1 MVMVIYFNIYRERE
15 REREIFLKLKKKKKK
30 TYYPSLDKPE
40 LLEGE

>member
-15 REREIFLKLKKKKKK
+15 RDFPKIKKKKKK

>member
-15 REREIFLKLKKKKKK
+15 RERDFPKIKKKKKK

-40 LLEGE
+40 LFEGE

>member
-15 REREIFLKLKKKKKK
+15 RDFPKIKKKKK

>member
-15 REREIFLKLKKKKKK
+15 REREREIFLKLKKKK